1 MLVYQ
6 FAKLVLAAA
15 TLFGSSV
22 VAQTGCVNPS
32 VRREW
37 RSMPP
42 QERAEWI
49 DAVKVGVWEQRVS
62 HVTDDSTSSVSTP
75 YLTTLLWP
83 RPTIPPTP

>member
-6 FAKLVLAAA
+6 LAKLVLAAA
-15 TLFGSSV
+15 TLLGTSV
-22 VAQTGCVNPS
+22 VGQAGCVNPS

-49 DAVKVGVWEQRVS
+49 NAVKVGFPGAIVF
-62 HVTDDSTSSVSTP
+62 
-75 YLTTLLWP
+75 LT
-83 RPTIPPTP
+83 

>member
-6 FAKLVLAAA
+6 LVKFALAAA
-15 TLFGSSV
+15 ALLGPPV
-22 VAQTGCVNPS
+22 IAQTHCDNPS

-49 DAVKVGVWEQRVS
+49 DAVKVGVS
-62 HVTDDSTSSVSTP
+62 NNLLSLFPTS
-75 YLTTLLWP
+75 L
-83 RPTIPPTP
+83 TIPPLVSQHATSRPFPSSDL